1 MRSAPFSPPS
11 PLRLVL
17 PLGLLM
23 ALLLTAP
30 MAHAQWKW
38 RDQNGRVTA
47 SDLPPPRDVADKD
60 IISRPAAVVRRANA
74 AAPAASAAS
83 AVVAAKS
90 PLEKEID
97 ARKRTADQEQQAKAK
112 AEEERQAALH
122 AGNCQRARSQ
132 IATLDSGQRLS
143 RINDKGEREVLD
155 DKVRGE
161 ERRQAREVIATE
173 CK

>member
-1 MRSAPFSPPS
+1 MRSAPSKPVLLS
-11 PLRLVL
+11 VPLLALLV
-17 PLGLLM
+17 
-23 ALLLTAP
+23 LLLTLALP
-30 MAHAQWKW
+30 ANAQWKW

-60 IISRPAAVVRRANA
+60 IISRPPAAARRANA
-74 AAPAASAAS
+74 AASAASAAS
-83 AVVAAKS
+83 AAVATKS
-90 PLEKEID
+90 PLDKEID
-97 ARKRTADQEQQAKAK
+97 IRKRAADQEAQVKAK

-132 IATLDSGQRLS
+132 LATIDSGQRLS
-143 RINDKGEREVLD
+143 RVNDKGEREVLD

-173 CK
+173 CR